1 MIKVAIIEDNEFMRD
16 GWKTILDFDPDI
28 VVTNTYQSCED
39 AFSAKDF
46 GNNDLILLDI
56 ELPGMHG
63 AEGVKVIREQ
73 YPHLLVLMVTIHD
86 ENEKIFKALRNG
98 AVGYLL
104 KKVSPKELT
113 EAVKNA
119 VDGGSP
125 MSPNIARKVI
135 TSFQNKEDDAVTL
148 SEKET
153 EVLSALS
160 DGLSYKAVAEKVFLS
175 VDGVRYH
182 IRNIYQKLEAR
193 NRAEAVAKGIRYNLI
208 SNPGNS

>member
-1 MIKVAIIEDNEFMRD
+1 
-16 GWKTILDFDPDI
+16 
-28 VVTNTYQSCED
+28 
-39 AFSAKDF
+39 
-46 GNNDLILLDI
+46 
-56 ELPGMHG
+56 
-63 AEGVKVIREQ
+63 
-73 YPHLLVLMVTIHD
+73 
-86 ENEKIFKALRNG
+86 
-98 AVGYLL
+98 
-104 KKVSPKELT
+104 
-113 EAVKNA
+113 
-119 VDGGSP
+119 